1 MNVTTLPIKLII
13 RNDVEFDSEVVTI
26 FQVIITLS
34 SRNSLLTFTDPASIG
49 PSLCHVVYLSPV
61 F

>member
-34 SRNSLLTFTDPASIG
+34 SRNSLLTFTDPASIS
-49 PSLCHVVYLSPV
+49 PSLCHVAYLSPV